1 MPHDATTSDPPPRR
15 KSTTRPTLSLASAWR
30 SDTAGPLK
38 VLLMHGL
45 DTSMPD
51 GGPTARCLRRGMN
64 EDLVLV
70 LESMELFEH
79 RSLTHKLAWRLRH
92 GVGAMVLVALGF
104 AMAVVRLLRRRRRRR
119 VLKLRRT
126 AGLVA
131 ALGGILCVGIYK
143 RTKKWVVSGMF
154 AHSLAVQRRALRK
167 HNPDVV
173 VGEYF
178 YFSHHCMQLY
188 DSILRKIDLILL

>member
-1 MPHDATTSDPPPRR
+1 
-15 KSTTRPTLSLASAWR
+15 
-30 SDTAGPLK
+30 
-38 VLLMHGL
+38 
-45 DTSMPD
+45 
-51 GGPTARCLRRGMN
+51 MN

-104 AMAVVRLLRRRRRRR
+104 AMAVVRLLRRRRRRS

-178 YFSHHCMQLY
+178 YFSHHCMTQY
-188 DSILRKIDLILL
+188 FAKYI